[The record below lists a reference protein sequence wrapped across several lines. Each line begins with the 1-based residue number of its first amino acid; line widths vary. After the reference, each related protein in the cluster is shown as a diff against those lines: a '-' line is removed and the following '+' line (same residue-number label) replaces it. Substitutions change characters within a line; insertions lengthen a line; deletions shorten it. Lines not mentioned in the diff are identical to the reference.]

1 MKKVSLIVSAL
12 VLGGSVLIIPSCK
25 KDPMNTFNGSEN
37 VASDVTEKGNYG
49 TIAALPNWKLLP
61 GLAREIG
68 SSTGATYVI
77 GNTAEGSGFSIHKW
91 NGSDWTKIEGSAVCV
106 DVESNGTPW
115 VVNSLGQIF
124 KRSGS
129 SWTLLPGKARDI
141 GIGADGSV
149 YIIGFT
155 AESGGFGIYKWNGSD
170 WTKLNGG
177 ATRITV
183 DNTGTPW
190 IINSS
195 GNIFRRNGSS
205 WSQVTGKAR
214 DIGAGINGSVFI
226 IGTTAVGGGHN
237 IYQWSGG
244 DWVEIQGG
252 AEFIDVGSSG
262 LPWVVNDNKNIFNK
276 L

>member
-1 MKKVSLIVSAL
+1 MSTVKSTQKDFYFLNDTGEMATLIKNYDWSKTALGHPSQWPISLRVQLSMML
-12 VLGGSVLIIPSCK
+12 KSRFPMLIFWGKELI
-25 KDPMNTFNGSEN
+25 TFYND
-37 VASDVTEKGNYG
+37 AFR
-49 TIAALPNWKLLP
+49 P
-61 GLAREIG
+61 
-68 SSTGATYVI
+68 
-77 GNTAEGSGFSIHKW
+77 
-91 NGSDWTKIEGSAVCV
+91 
-106 DVESNGTPW
+106 
-115 VVNSLGQIF
+115 
-124 KRSGS
+124 
-129 SWTLLPGKARDI
+129 
-141 GIGADGSV
+141 

-155 AESGGFGIYKWNGSD
+155 AEAGGFGIYKWNGSD
-170 WTKLNGG
+170 WTKLNGA

-190 IINSS
+190 VVNSS
-195 GNIFRRNGSS
+195 GNIFRRNGNS

-244 DWVEIQGG
+244 NWVEIQGG